1 MPKLASKIFLN
12 KNCMELVTLLP
23 TTRAIRGLTTDA
35 QVNIIAVWHNMK
47 EIRMHGRGGQGAVL
61 SAEILVAGFV
71 ADGKHAS
78 GFPMFGFERRGAP
91 VAAFVRVD
99 DQPIRERT
107 QIYFPDC
114 VIILDSSQLSSPHV
128 FAGLKPEG
136 IAVFNARRLPETR
149 PDQNIRLVGWVD
161 ATRVALEE
169 MGTAITNTCML
180 GAFAATTQWINL
192 DSILRSLGQYFE
204 GKLLSMNTRSVE
216 RGFHEVA
223 IKEYC

>member
-1 MPKLASKIFLN
+1 
-12 KNCMELVTLLP
+12 
-23 TTRAIRGLTTDA
+23 
-35 QVNIIAVWHNMK
+35 MK
-47 EIRMHGRGGQGAVL
+47 EIRLHGRGGQGAAL
-61 SAEILVAGFV
+61 STEILVAALV

-91 VAAFVRVD
+91 VAAFVRLD
-99 DQPIRERT
+99 DRPIREKT
-107 QIYFPDC
+107 QIYSPDC
-114 VIILDSSQLSSPHV
+114 VVILDSFQQRSPHV
-128 FAGLKPEG
+128 FAGLKPGG
-136 IAVFNARRLPETR
+136 IVVFNTHHLPEPR
-149 PDQNIRLVGWVD
+149 PDEKIGLVGWVD
-161 ATRVALEE
+161 ATRIALEE